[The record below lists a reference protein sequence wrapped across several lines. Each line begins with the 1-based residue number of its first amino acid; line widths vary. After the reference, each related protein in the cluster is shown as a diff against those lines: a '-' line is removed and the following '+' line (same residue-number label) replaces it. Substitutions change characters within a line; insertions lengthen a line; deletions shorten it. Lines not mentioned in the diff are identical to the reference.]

1 MLSQDFDNI
10 VWNVGSNFASKLESS
25 QRYFRK
31 GPQRQTPELNDMRKI
46 ILALA
51 VMLASIAAQAKT
63 LIVYYSYTNN
73 VERIVNELRAQIDA
87 DVLEIQPTAFQPGCT

>member
-1 MLSQDFDNI
+1 
-10 VWNVGSNFASKLESS
+10 
-25 QRYFRK
+25 
-31 GPQRQTPELNDMRKI
+31 MRKI

>member
-1 MLSQDFDNI
+1 
-10 VWNVGSNFASKLESS
+10 
-25 QRYFRK
+25 
-31 GPQRQTPELNDMRKI
+31 
-46 ILALA
+46 
-51 VMLASIAAQAKT
+51 MLASIAAQAKT